1 MVWGYFTTFIKAG
14 NSDAT
19 SYINLDLEENESIKS
34 SISADK
40 EKVTDMYFIIHAFKI
55 KLLNKIIE
63 EIDFE
68 VADLIICS
76 VRHKFENGTIVKG
89 KDIINAED
97 VFKNLE
103 YVSPEL
109 KEDSSKKSIF
119 VIGNDFLGFTNIV
132 VAKTSTEI
140 SYDEDL
146 MLKIKKDGREYFID
160 IQIEHSENK
169 ENHKSNL
176 DEELRNCLSTLT
188 KYIHPNYTKFI

>member
-1 MVWGYFTTFIKAG
+1 MVCGYFTTFIKAG

-40 EKVTDMYFIIHAFKI
+40 EKATDMYFIIHAFKI

-76 VRHKFENGTIVKG
+76 VRLKG

-103 YVSPEL
+103 YFSPEL

-132 VAKTSTEI
+132 VAK
-140 SYDEDL
+140 L
-146 MLKIKKDGREYFID
+146 QR
-160 IQIEHSENK
+160 
-169 ENHKSNL
+169 KSPTM
-176 DEELRNCLSTLT
+176 R
-188 KYIHPNYTKFI
+188 I